1 MGLPDGQQGNSEV
14 GHLNLGAGRR
24 VPQMLVRIDEAIAD
38 GSIARL
44 PALTGRLRRRPA
56 AARST

>member
-1 MGLPDGQQGNSEV
+1 M

-38 GSIARL
+38 GSFARATRAL
-44 PALTGRLRRRPA
+44 PAALDARPR